1 MGINMKKLFV
11 IALLAAGVT
20 HAEEWL
26 ETPNEAGG
34 RILFLNTGCNE
45 GNLGRLVITTTKDG
59 TTVHGCW
66 YYFADMVHVVWIGQ
80 GGKTSAYDPKLLTYR
95 KQ

>member
-1 MGINMKKLFV
+1 MKKLLLM
-11 IALLAAGVT
+11 ALLIAGVS

-34 RILFLNTGCNE
+34 RILFLQTGCGE
-45 GNLGRLVITTTKDG
+45 TQSGRLVITSTRDG
-59 TTVHGCW
+59 TAIHGCW

-80 GGKTSAYDPKLLTYR
+80 GGKTSAYDPKALTYR